1 MTSGAAGDQRP
12 NRALFAIG
20 TATYKDP
27 QYIETETVRANR
39 CSVFQS
45 VPQSLTT
52 VIEAFQQSNVQPRLP
67 ACANA
72 DDRARGFL
80 LDPPTTKLE
89 CALAEVGAAG
99 DPVIIYYT
107 GHGEDLEDPDGYYLI
122 TTDFERQY
130 RLDTGVRAAH
140 LPIRVVKRDKDGK
153 VDPNQPAILLI
164 LDCCFSGTGAL
175 QAIEQ
180 QFRHQGGNAK
190 LWVYATAGRIQSAT
204 SGVFA
209 TALAEALTRPRVGL
223 SSEHI
228 PIDTVRID
236 IEDALK
242 RAAEKYGAKGKK
254 QSAAIWQ
261 PPILCGDPKFFPNP
275 AYQSA
280 VAGLT
285 VAEQHWISRV
295 RAGPEEAPAGAGF
308 YLTGC
313 TGRVRAAEDLAHWI
327 NDPGDKRMVIVTGS
341 PGSGKSALLSLL
353 VLLTSPDSRNLVL
366 TGTPPG
372 SLAHQTAQL
381 LSVHSRIVAV
391 HARGL
396 ATDKVA
402 DAIAAGLGFDTVA
415 AQEIPAGAETST
427 RAQSLLAALGDRP
440 LQQPTP
446 VVIVDAVD
454 EATTDK
460 ASVSAPR
467 DNLLHDLLLPLAEQH
482 GVRVIVGTRRNVLA
496 NRTVAAAKVIDL
508 DAQEY
513 RDPQALVDYVRYLL
527 VADREPGVRTPYQG
541 ADGQTHPAT
550 ETVATG
556 IADRATSPAGP
567 AGNLA
572 ESFLIARV
580 IALAVRARPEAID
593 TTVAEWA
600 KQLPDDLAAA
610 FNEDLARFG
619 ERGQTARVLLE
630 ALAWARGPGLPWE
643 TIWAPVARALAGL
656 RGEVELSQRLSDD
669 DVRWLLDGAGGA
681 YVVEDLGPGGR
692 SVFRPFHA
700 VLGEYLRAQSVE
712 YLRAQSVT
720 GDNGSDADHSVRVQ
734 AKLTETLLDTLGPKG
749 GRRWDWTPPY
759 LRTYLGEHALAGGS
773 DVFSALL
780 GDSGFLAVADPS
792 ALTPLLGQAKPEQDG
807 IVRSYR
813 RARPLLGE
821 DPAANAAYLHEAA
834 LAIGTP
840 LISFAGA
847 AISPAFQ
854 TKWTHVRPDHSL
866 LTLTGHGERV
876 RSVALCTGAG
886 RRALLASGG
895 DDGTVRLWDPNT
907 GDPVGQPLK
916 RHWHTGLGWL
926 GTVFSV
932 AFGTGAAGNVLLAS
946 GGGDGTVC
954 VGSRHRPAVAAV
966 ASPQP
971 GEEAGDFGSVRQRGR
986 RAH

>member
-20 TATYKDP
+20 TAEYKDP
-27 QYIETETVRANR
+27 QYNESEKVRAEPR
-39 CSVFQS
+39 SVFQS

-52 VIEAFQQSNVQPRLP
+52 VIKAFQQSNVQPRLP
-67 ACANA
+67 TCAN
-72 DDRARGFL
+72 DNDRARGYL
-80 LDPPTTKLE
+80 LDPPTTELE
-89 CALAEVGAAG
+89 SALAEVGAAG
-99 DPVIIYYT
+99 DPVVIYYT
-107 GHGEDLEDPDGYYLI
+107 GHGEHLKDPDGYYLI
-122 TTDFERQY
+122 TTDFQRQK
-130 RLDTGVRAAH
+130 RLDTGVRGAD
-140 LPIRVVKRDKDGK
+140 LPIRVVKRDKHGD

-164 LDCCFSGTGAL
+164 LDCCFSGEGAL
-175 QAIEQ
+175 QVIEQ
-180 QFRHQGGNAK
+180 QFRRQGVNAN

-280 VAGLT
+280 VAGWT

-295 RAGPEEAPAGAGF
+295 RAGPEEAAAGAGF
-308 YLTGC
+308 YLTGR
-313 TGRVRAAEDLAHWI
+313 TGRVRAAEDLVRWI
-327 NDPGDKRMVIVTGS
+327 NHPGDKRMVIVTGS

-353 VLLTSPDSRNLVL
+353 VLLTSPDSRNRVL
-366 TGTPPG
+366 DGTPPG
-372 SLAHQTAQL
+372 SLAHRTAEL
-381 LSVHSRIVAV
+381 LSVHTRIVAV

-396 ATDKVA
+396 AIDKVA
-402 DAIAAGLGFDTVA
+402 DAIAVGLGFDTVA

-440 LQQPTP
+440 LQPTP

-454 EATTDK
+454 EATIDT
-460 ASVSAPR
+460 ASASAPR
-467 DNLLHDLLLPLAEQH
+467 DNLLHDLLRPLAEQH
-482 GVRVIVGTRRNVLA
+482 GVRVIVGTRRDVLA
-496 NRTVAAAKVIDL
+496 KRTVAAAKVIDL
-508 DAQEY
+508 DDQEY
-513 RDPQALVDYVRYLL
+513 RDPQALVDYMRYLL

-550 ETVATG
+550 ETVAKG
-556 IADRATSPAGP
+556 IADRATSPSGP
-567 AGNLA
+567 AGKPT

-593 TTVAEWA
+593 TTVAAWA

-610 FNEDLARFG
+610 FNEDLSNRFG
-619 ERGQTARVLLE
+619 EHDQTARVLLE

-669 DVRWLLDGAGGA
+669 DVRGLLDGAGGA

-692 SVFRPFHA
+692 SVFRPFHD
-700 VLGEYLRAQSVE
+700 VLGE

-720 GDNGSDADHSVRVQ
+720 GDNGSDEDHSVRVQ

-749 GRRWDWTPPY
+749 GRRWDWTHPY

-773 DVFSALL
+773 DVFSELL
-780 GDSGFLAVADPS
+780 SDSGFLAVADPS

-821 DPAANAAYLHEAA
+821 DPAANAAYLQEAA

-840 LISFAGA
+840 LISFADA
-847 AISPAFQ
+847 AISPAFR

-866 LTLTGHGERV
+866 LILTGHGKRV
-876 RSVALCTGAG
+876 HSVALCTGAG
-886 RRALLASGG
+886 GRALLASSG

-916 RHWHTGLGWL
+916 GHRWTGLGRL
-926 GTVFSV
+926 APVYSV

-954 VGSRHRPAVAAV
+954 VGSRHRRAVAAV

-971 GEEAGDFGSVRQRGR
+971 GVGDAGDFGSVRHRGR